1 MWCPVTYLIQFFS
14 QLQHFFHFF
23 SSAVISHI
31 YHSHS
36 NPPPLPIFT
45 FFPSYFRIREMCF
58 RSRGDDVG
66 RGRVRSGVS
75 VRRRAMRAATPTSI
89 PSHPLFPKSTQ
100 AFGSSVK
107 SASLTVVYSL
117 LYGLGGIQSC
127 VIAVLLRLCAYS
139 IQLSPRAL
147 PLLYVYEYFFSSQR
161 Q

>member
-1 MWCPVTYLIQFFS
+1 MPIWRPVAYLIQFLLNCNTFFGFS
-14 QLQHFFHFF
+14 P
-23 SSAVISHI
+23 SAVISHI

-45 FFPSYFRIREMCF
+45 FPPSYFRIREMCF

-75 VRRRAMRAATPTSI
+75 IQRRAMRAATPPSI

-107 SASLTVVYSL
+107 SASLTVVRIFPFIRFGRDTKLCDFGSA
-117 LYGLGGIQSC
+117 S
-127 VIAVLLRLCAYS
+127 ALRLQHPTFPPS
-139 IQLSPRAL
+139 SPSLRI
-147 PLLYVYEYFFSSQR
+147 
-161 Q
+161 